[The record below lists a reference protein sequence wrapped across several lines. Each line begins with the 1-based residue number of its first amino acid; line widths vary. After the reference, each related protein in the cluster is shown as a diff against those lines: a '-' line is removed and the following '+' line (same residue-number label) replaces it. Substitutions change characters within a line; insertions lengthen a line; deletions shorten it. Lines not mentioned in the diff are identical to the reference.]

1 MLMGVGVCVVSTTHS
16 KAQPVGCQGDGAALT
31 SSSLKTVATSL
42 LWSPKAGRIAPKS
55 WAIRSTPVWPISL
68 VAS

>member
-1 MLMGVGVCVVSTTHS
+1 MLMGVGVCVVSRTHS
-16 KAQPVGCQGDGAALT
+16 KAQPVGRQGAALM
-31 SSSLKTVATSL
+31 SSSIKTVATSL